1 MGNSLGI
8 AETAQALGVSKQTL
22 RKRDEEGRL
31 KPTEI
36 TLGGHRRYNLS
47 KIQTPRFHPIGQ
59 PPRKTVA
66 YAGVSSTD
74 QKHDLDRRVQLLE
87 LYFAPRFSHMTNE
100 SALTTS
106 RSAVT
111 L

>member
-1 MGNSLGI
+1 MGNLLGI
-8 AETAQALGVSKQTL
+8 GETAQALGVSKQTL

-74 QKHDLDRRVQLLE
+74 QKQDLTV
-87 LYFAPRFSHMTNE
+87 FS
-100 SALTTS
+100 ARLDGS
-106 RSAVT
+106 RSNKTKKMIESMQEVVT
-111 L
+111 AP